1 MILFIGVGTKCLV
14 IVDVGMI
21 KVAQYVLF
29 SIVYFFIS
37 IFVEITR
44 HSFKKTWMSRLVG
57 KSEEVE
63 ERFYLMIFTLYI
75 FNIYYILAATEGQL
89 SSLLYNL
96 HNIFF

>member
-63 ERFYLMIFTLYI
+63 EQILFNDFYTLH
-75 FNIYYILAATEGQL
+75 FQH
-89 SSLLYNL
+89 LLYL
-96 HNIFF
+96 GCHRGPVVFLVI